1 MKISNKRKIN
11 KNSGFTLIELVVVLA
26 GLAALSSFSIPNVLN
41 SIKLNRIEEAKAIMN
56 GYAADCLGKFRI
68 STNTV
73 EFTDKAEPDQL
84 DETRLK
90 NLGYMID
97 GDQDKCSKLAIKP
110 SNEKEK
116 SLYPFDFSVTSE
128 GEVIK
133 TATAPENDNSSFQN
147 SCEGWAG
154 KNCGLT
160 AEQKAEIE
168 RRKAVAKEKAK
179 CGDEYAK
186 KRKAK
191 FSGKTVK
198 WDKDK
203 EDCVKEVWVWK
214 GSEVNG
220 EKAFYN
226 ARDDEYGEACD
237 DWVAKN
243 RKSKL
248 ISKNGKPQT
257 KKECAGENFWFHS
270 GEAFTSQIKWDAA
283 NLTYMENLCKKDL
296 VNAKKNKKK
305 KGEFIPRPTTG
316 PDPCGEPVWICAGQ
330 HYSTLERYK
339 TTKCGKPKP
348 KKTAK
353 KSTKKKT
360 TKKKKTP
367 TPSRCKSFKPH
378 RSCGVFI
385 KKTSPLCKCK

>member
-1 MKISNKRKIN
+1 MKVSNTRKIN
-11 KNSGFTLIELVVVLA
+11 KNSGYTLIELVVVLA

-73 EFTDKAEPDQL
+73 DFIETAEPDQL
-84 DETRLK
+84 DEIKLN

-97 GDQDKCSKLAIKP
+97 GDQNKCSKLAIKP
-110 SNEKEK
+110 SNEKDK

-133 TATAPENDNSSFQN
+133 TATAPGNLSFKN

-160 AEQKAEIE
+160 AEQKAILA
-168 RRKAVAKEKAK
+168 RKAAIAKEKAQ
-179 CGDEYAK
+179 CDAAYGK
-186 KRKAK
+186 KRQAK

-198 WDKDK
+198 WDKEK

-237 DWVAKN
+237 EWVAKN

-248 ISKNGKPQT
+248 ISKNGKPRT
-257 KKECAGENFWFHS
+257 IKECAGEQYWFHT

-283 NLTYMENLCKKDL
+283 NLTYMENLCKKSL

-305 KGEFIPRPTTG
+305 KGEFIPRPTSG
-316 PDPCGEPVWICAGQ
+316 PDPCGEPVWICAGK

-348 KKTAK
+348 KK
-353 KSTKKKT
+353 STKKKT
-360 TKKKKTP
+360 TKKKKKAP
-367 TPSRCKSFKPH
+367 IPSRCKSFKPH
-378 RSCGVFI
+378 RSCGTFI
-385 KKTSPLCKCK
+385 SKKSPQCVCK